1 MKKKI
6 INIIGYLVILSIG
19 LTIGKLLNWGYFELS
34 KEVSI
39 VDALTLF
46 VTIGVAIY
54 IAKILEKEVQ
64 DVRIEKE
71 LYIAKITEIESMLKV
86 FEILVEEKDSSYNKI
101 NNRIN
106 SCRMKKG
113 SIFNTIK
120 ENLKQVKTKNF
131 DKFEKEITDGINSLK
146 RLLTETPAIAEKDPA
161 ILVKKDIVTYS
172 SNRIIEIN
180 TEINSISENLF
191 KIKVRIN
198 NL

>member
-6 INIIGYLVILSIG
+6 ISTIVYVLVLSIG
-19 LTIGKLLNWGYFELS
+19 ITIGKLLNWGYFELS

-39 VDALTLF
+39 IDALTLF

-54 IAKILEKEVQ
+54 VAKILEKEVQ

-71 LYIAKITEIESMLKV
+71 LYIAKITEIESILKD
-86 FEILVEEKDSSYNKI
+86 FEILVEEKDSSYNRI

-120 ENLKQVKTKNF
+120 EKFRQVKTKDF
-131 DKFEKEITDGINSLK
+131 DRSEKEITDGINSLK
-146 RLLTETPAIAEKDPA
+146 RLLTETPAVKETNPA
-161 ILVKKDIVTYS
+161 ISVKKDIVTYS
-172 SNRIIEIN
+172 PNRIIEIY
-180 TEINSISENLF
+180 TEINFINENLF
-191 KIKVRIN
+191 KMKVRIN

>member
-1 MKKKI
+1 MKKKT
-6 INIIGYLVILSIG
+6 INIICYLVVFSIG
-19 LTIGKLLNWGYFELS
+19 ITVGKLLNWGYFELS

-39 VDALTLF
+39 IEALTLF

-54 IAKILEKEVQ
+54 VAKILEKEVQ

-71 LYIAKITEIESMLKV
+71 LYIAKITEIESITKD
-86 FEILVEEKDSSYNKI
+86 FETLIEEKNSSYNKI

-113 SIFNTIK
+113 SIFNAIRK
-120 ENLKQVKTKNF
+120 NLRQIRDIDNF
-131 DKFEKEITDGINSLK
+131 EREITDGINSLK
-146 RLLTETPAIAEKDPA
+146 RLLTETPVVSESNPA
-161 ILVKKDIVTYS
+161 ISVKKDVVIYS
-172 SNRIIEIN
+172 PNRIIEIN

>member
-19 LTIGKLLNWGYFELS
+19 MTIGKLLNWGYFELS
-34 KEVSI
+34 KEVNI
-39 VDALTLF
+39 VDALILF

-71 LYIAKITEIESMLKV
+71 LYIAKITEIESILKD

-120 ENLKQVKTKNF
+120 ENLKQVKTKDF
-131 DKFEKEITDGINSLK
+131 DNFEKEITDGINSLK
-146 RLLTETPAIAEKDPA
+146 RLLTETPAVAEENPA
-161 ILVKKDIVTYS
+161 ISVKKDIVTYS

>member
-1 MKKKI
+1 MKRKI
-6 INIIGYLVILSIG
+6 INIIGCLVVFSIG
-19 LTIGKLLNWGYFELS
+19 ITIGKLFNWGYFELS
-34 KEVSI
+34 KEVNI
-39 VDALTLF
+39 IDALTLF

-54 IAKILEKEVQ
+54 VAKILEKEVQ

-71 LYIAKITEIESMLKV
+71 LYIAKITEIESILKD

-120 ENLKQVKTKNF
+120 ENLKQIKTKDF
-131 DKFEKEITDGINSLK
+131 DSFEKEITDGINSLK
-146 RLLTETPAIAEKDPA
+146 RLLTETPAVKETNPA
-161 ILVKKDIVTYS
+161 ISVKKDIVTYS
-172 SNRIIEIN
+172 PNRIIEIN

>member
-6 INIIGYLVILSIG
+6 ISVIGGFVLFSIG
-19 LTIGKLLNWGYFELS
+19 MTLGKLLNWGYFELD
-34 KEVSI
+34 KGISI
-39 VDALTLF
+39 IDALSLF

-54 IAKILEKEVQ
+54 VAKILEKEVQ

-71 LYIAKITEIESMLKV
+71 LCIAKITEIESMLKD
-86 FEILVEEKDSSYNKI
+86 FEILVEEKGSSYNKI

-113 SIFNTIK
+113 NIFNAIK
-120 ENLKQVKTKNF
+120 ENLKQVKNIDF
-131 DKFEKEITDGINSLK
+131 DSFEKEITDGINSLK
-146 RLLTETPAIAEKDPA
+146 RLLTETPAVKESNPA
-161 ILVKKDIVTYS
+161 ISVKKDIVTYS
-172 SNRIIEIN
+172 PNRIIEIN
-180 TEINSISENLF
+180 TEINSISEVLF

>member
-19 LTIGKLLNWGYFELS
+19 MTIGKLLNWGYFELS
-34 KEVSI
+34 KEVNI

-71 LYIAKITEIESMLKV
+71 LYIAKITEIESILKD

-120 ENLKQVKTKNF
+120 ENLKQVKTKDF
-131 DKFEKEITDGINSLK
+131 DNFEKGITDGINSLK
-146 RLLTETPAIAEKDPA
+146 RLLTETPAVAEENPA
-161 ILVKKDIVTYS
+161 ISVKKDIVTYS

-180 TEINSISENLF
+180 TEINSISDNLF